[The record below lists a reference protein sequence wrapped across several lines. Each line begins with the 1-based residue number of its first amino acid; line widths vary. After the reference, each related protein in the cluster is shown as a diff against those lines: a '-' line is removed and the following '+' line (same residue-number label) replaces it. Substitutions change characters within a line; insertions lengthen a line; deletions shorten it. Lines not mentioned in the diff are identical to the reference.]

1 MRQPKDRKPNH
12 EIQPKAKIGRRL
24 AFILLPVVLVPM
36 IAMGGLA
43 YLRTRS
49 ILQQEAVNQMVSA
62 TQGETAAITEWADA
76 RIQHLFLASQRSSLQ
91 DSIKVF
97 NAKSEDE
104 VARTDID
111 NELENIKVQR
121 GEDLFSE
128 VLLVQISNSTVIAAT
143 NPDKERIRLDW
154 LEDIKPNNVYTLPL
168 LNDAIFSPDTICFLS
183 ISPMR
188 LQGEQL
194 PSHYL
199 IGVNSGR
206 HIVQLMEDL
215 QVFWQRIGV
224 YRVERGK
231 TFLALA
237 PDTFISLARFA
248 TVAETQTQ
256 ASHPIFAVA
265 ISPETRTLSYSSP
278 EGASVLSAYQWI
290 PNWQLA
296 IVVELPEADIFSGL
310 ITLAPFMF
318 ALILIVAIITL
329 IIVVLITNRTLQPL
343 TSLAQFANRISRGEW
358 QHRLEANRE
367 DELGALA
374 AALNRM
380 AEELG
385 ALYQSL
391 EAKVE
396 ERTRQVRTA
405 SEVAHAIIS
414 IPSLDELLRQAVLL
428 IRERF
433 GYDHVSI
440 FLIDQESRFAVLRES
455 AGEINGHSHSRG
467 RKLEIGS
474 QTMIGWVMN
483 EKKAKIIAEDSQ
495 DQNEY
500 SDELLTGALSE
511 AAIPLQIAGQPLGA
525 LDVQSVHK
533 NTFKKEELEV
543 LQTLAD
549 QLSAAIENAR
559 LAQESANAA
568 ERARLVSEITSQLS
582 GLMDPQLVLQ
592 TATQALHRAL
602 GGAEIIVK
610 LTTPEDESESSYPF
624 TEMKE

>member
-1 MRQPKDRKPNH
+1 MLQPQERVLR
-12 EIQPKAKIGRRL
+12 EETQPRARIGRRL

-49 ILQQEAVNQMVSA
+49 LLRQEAVNQMVSA
-62 TQGETAAITEWADA
+62 TQGETTAIMDWADA
-76 RIQHLFLASQRSSLQ
+76 RNQHLFLASQRSRLQ
-91 DSIKVF
+91 DSIRAYM
-97 NAKSEDE
+97 AKGGAET
-104 VARTDID
+104 ARFPIE
-111 NELENIKVQR
+111 NELGKIKAQG

-128 VLLVQISNSTVIAAT
+128 ILLAQISDRTVIAAT
-143 NPDKERIRLDW
+143 KPENENLKLDW
-154 LEDIKPNNVYTLPL
+154 LADFKPNNVYTLPL
-168 LNDAIFSPDTICFLS
+168 LNDPIFSPESICFLS
-183 ISPMR
+183 ITPLR

-215 QVFWQRIGV
+215 QVFWQRVGV
-224 YRVERGK
+224 YRVERGN

-237 PDTFISLARFA
+237 PETLISLRRYAA
-248 TVAETQTQ
+248 AVEIQTQ
-256 ASHPIFAVA
+256 PSHAIFAA
-265 ISPETRTLSYSSP
+265 AKSPEANILSYDSP
-278 EGASVLSAYQWI
+278 EGESVLGAYQWI
-290 PNWQLA
+290 PDWQMA
-296 IVVELPEADIFSGL
+296 IVVEMPEADIFSGL
-310 ITLAPFMF
+310 TNLAPFML
-318 ALILIVAIITL
+318 ALILIVAIISL
-329 IIVVLITNRTLQPL
+329 IIVVLTTNRTLRPL
-343 TSLAQFANRISRGEW
+343 TSLAQFADRISRGEW
-358 QHRLEANRE
+358 QHRLEENRK

-374 AALNRM
+374 GALNRM
-380 AEELG
+380 AEELA

-405 SEVAHAIIS
+405 SEVARAVIS
-414 IPSLDELLRQAVLL
+414 IPSLDELLRQAVYL

-440 FLIDQESRFAVLRES
+440 FLIDQENHFAVLRES
-455 AGEINGHSHSRG
+455 AGEIGGQSHPRG
-467 RKLEIGS
+467 RKSEIGS
-474 QTMIGWVMN
+474 HTLIGWVVN
-483 EKKAKIIAEDSQ
+483 EQKAKIIAKDDQ
-495 DQNEY
+495 DQIEY
-500 SDELLTGALSE
+500 GDELLPGAASE

-525 LDVQSVHK
+525 LDAQSIHK
-533 NTFKKEELEV
+533 DAFKGEELEV

-568 ERARLVSEITSQLS
+568 ERARLVSEVTGQLS

-602 GGAEIIVK
+602 GGAEIILK
-610 LTTPEDESESSYPF
+610 LTPPDDE
-624 TEMKE
+624 TE